1 MFSVNRS
8 KGKVPNC
15 SLYNFYATSLIKA
28 FKNVFA
34 QYGLLDRVITDNRP
48 PFMSTN
54 VKNYFKSKRVYHQ
67 KITPRWP
74 RATGKVEKF
83 MRPLSK
89 IIKAAYIEKTDWE
102 NSVH

>member
-1 MFSVNRS
+1 
-8 KGKVPNC
+8 
-15 SLYNFYATSLIKA
+15 
-28 FKNVFA
+28 
-34 QYGLLDRVITDNRP
+34 
-48 PFMSTN
+48 MSTN

-67 KITPRWP
+67 KIAPRWP
-74 RATGKVEKF
+74 RANGKVEKF